1 MNEANNDTD
10 EDDHYQV
17 QWQDTSDGE
26 TDGTGD
32 LADSGS
38 ESEISKTF
46 EAEDEEVF
54 FSEGDQL
61 SDILQGWMP
70 DYIVTPIEPHARLE
84 KEPLYSA
91 KLGKEPRIKRIP
103 SCESIVTQ
111 LSLLSCS
118 TYGKNDNSND
128 RKRRKRKSKGSRPVT
143 GISSSGSKWI
153 ALANRRQGMFDKM
166 LRQQTSHVAAP
177 GLGDG
182 HNIAFDMMDEDEKKL
197 LFQCGMEAGLNMAP
211 GLKKSDSSTNINRN
225 EQAQI
230 RRFSHFDVVPTYGKK
245 SDFKEL
251 QKQAAHQN
259 NILQA
264 KKTSPGSNRSLNT
277 SGHSKQSAASAGTNL
292 PTFNSPTIR
301 TVTPPFKEKVRMW
314 QVDEQIM
321 DVDLKGGVSDKVK
334 KRIASTNIA
343 LERVSRVT
351 GTRTNTTNT
360 SKRTITNHP
369 QNIRIS
375 PELSSVIQQD
385 IRMRMGRPRY
395 HEIRKQDVQIWDRGQ
410 QLNRSHRNL
419 KVFNW
424 LHSLQEDKFDPDI
437 HSNVRDDLSR
447 PNSNSCAFVHVDS
460 VDEPPFKP
468 LSQQRTI

>member
-1 MNEANNDTD
+1 MNEANNDTG
-10 EDDHYQV
+10 EDDRYQV

-26 TDGTGD
+26 TDGTDD
-32 LADSGS
+32 LADSES

-54 FSEGDQL
+54 FTEGDRL
-61 SDILQGWMP
+61 SHILQGWMP
-70 DYIVTPIEPHARLE
+70 DYTVTPIEPHARSE

-91 KLGKEPRIKRIP
+91 KLGKEPRVKRIP

-118 TYGKNDNSND
+118 TYGKNDHSNE

-143 GISSSGSKWI
+143 CNSSGSKWI

-166 LRQQTSHVAAP
+166 LRQQTSHAAAP

-197 LFQCGMEAGLNMAP
+197 LFRCGLEAGLNMAP
-211 GLKKSDSSTNINRN
+211 GLKKSDSSTNINRIS
-225 EQAQI
+225 QAEI

-251 QKQAAHQN
+251 QKQAARQN
-259 NILQA
+259 NILLA
-264 KKTSPGSNRSLNT
+264 KKSSPGSNRSLNA
-277 SGHSKQSAASAGTNL
+277 SNHSKQSVTSAGRDI
-292 PTFNSPTIR
+292 PTFNTPTIR

-351 GTRTNTTNT
+351 GTRPNTTLTN
-360 SKRTITNHP
+360 KRTIINHP

-424 LHSLQEDKFDPDI
+424 LHSLQEDKFDSDI
-437 HSNVRDDLSR
+437 ESGVRDDLST
-447 PNSNSCAFVHVDS
+447 PNSDGCGFVHVDS
-460 VDEPPFKP
+460 VDEPAFKP
-468 LSQQRTI
+468 LSAQRTI